1 MTLVVNADQLTLA
14 SRSSIGLFPLV
25 VLETFTD
32 RDARTVD
39 SSYYWSRGA
48 PFFYKW
54 DNVTAQH
61 FDPLLLTV
69 SPLSRG
75 FEHLPDQGSYTIRE
89 GCEIEIDATPRAGN
103 YLWQTLLSER
113 LIGARVTVAS
123 ILIDLEGA
131 ADDPSWYDL
140 AALGKVH
147 TVRWRGEVTAMPE
160 FSDNAQTFTL
170 TCDTED
176 QILEGGRRVPVDIR
190 IPPVE
195 QGKAYP
201 FLVGN
206 VDNVKPIW
214 FDAGFTLTT
223 SAAYASSGINSVISV
238 FANVDDIPTPGP
250 TGTRIGPGS
259 FALLNGSELA
269 QIDNAVDVGGGVV
282 QLTTTRGVFGTSQNS
297 GPIGSAVVLLPKELQ
312 FAVSGA
318 GISGLGTSAFY
329 TSGGGGEIDL
339 LATVPLACRA
349 QNVYGKDP
357 AGPVGCLVV
366 NVMVLMRE
374 YSNSLDSVLQLGGNP
389 SDNLVVDVEGGFVIS
404 ETATTLFDIP
414 ASYTQWGLYSSNS
427 SSTTNPPDNGPDSS
441 WTATVITGGL
451 RFDAVYKNNESRYTL
466 YGLSVVDVGLCEIE
480 VEFNIPAGAL
490 SWDNFLAIEFFVNYT
505 DNWIYPHGGY
515 FTKRDLQ
522 EGANTVRFLSN
533 VVNINNFGF
542 IVHWRDLGL
551 TPVENITITSNPV
564 YYSGT
569 LISAGD
575 HPADVLEYVLDNLIP
590 SAAITKNTAS
600 FAQVKTDVPAVSV
613 NIDISAVAN
622 TLAELVAAIGFNS
635 RTNAVLSEGVSGTE
649 LKLLSANTSYNFG
662 AVVRA
667 IGTQFSELKMTLRDL
682 IEIGSRFSAIYDP
695 IVGQDLDRTQ
705 NYREALTADETT
717 NDISTK
723 VATAEITT
731 AQTEYGARRAD
742 PVPFVLLTDS
752 TSATDVL
759 GYYVTESLRGQV
771 ARYSCG
777 IPFSVGYDIEAGDI
791 VSIHPRWESA
801 AVKCRVVQVVFSFD
815 SAEVNIVLES
825 VT

>member
-61 FDPLLLTV
+61 FDPLLITV

-195 QGKAYP
+195 HGKAYP

-206 VDNVKPIW
+206 VNNVKPIW
-214 FDAGFTLTT
+214 FDAGFTVTT
-223 SAAYASSGINSVISV
+223 SAAFTTSSFVYVYANI
-238 FANVDDIPTPGP
+238 ADIPTPGS
-250 TGTRIGPGS
+250 TGIRTGPGT
-259 FALLNGSELA
+259 FVLLNGSEIA
-269 QIDNAVDVGGGVV
+269 QVGNVLDSGGGVV
-282 QLTTTRGVFGTSQNS
+282 RLGLARGLFNTSATTGA
-297 GPIGSAVVLLPKELQ
+297 IGSAVVLLPKELQ
-312 FAVSGA
+312 FGVSGA

-329 TSGGGGEIDL
+329 RASGGGEIDL
-339 LATVPLACRA
+339 LASVPLACRA

-366 NVMVLMRE
+366 NMMVLMRE
-374 YSNSLDSVLQLGGNP
+374 YSYALDSVLQLGGNP
-389 SDNLVVDVEGGFVIS
+389 SDDLRVDVKGGFVIS

-427 SSTTNPPDNGPDSS
+427 NDFISPPDNGPSS
-441 WTATVITGGL
+441 TWSATVITGGL
-451 RFDAVYKNNESRYTL
+451 RFEAVYRNNESRYTL

-480 VEFNIPAGAL
+480 VQFNVPAAH
-490 SWDNFLAIEFFVNYT
+490 WNNFDAIEFFVNYT

-522 EGANTVRFLSN
+522 QGSNTVRFLSN

-542 IVHWRDLGL
+542 IVHWRDL
-551 TPVENITITSNPV
+551 PFPAVEDIEITSNPV

-575 HPADVLEYVLDNLIP
+575 HPADVLEYVLDNLLP
-590 SAAITKNTAS
+590 SAAITKNAAS
-600 FAQVKTDVPAVSV
+600 FSQVKTDVPAVSV

-662 AVVRA
+662 SVVRA

-695 IVGQDLDRTQ
+695 IVGMDLDRTQ

-742 PVPFVLLTDS
+742 PIPFVLLTDA

>member
-1 MTLVVNADQLTLA
+1 MTLFVDADQLTLA

-39 SSYYWSRGA
+39 STYYWSRGA

-89 GCEIEIDATPRAGN
+89 GCEIEIDATPRAGD
-103 YLWQTLLSER
+103 YLWQTLLAER
-113 LIGARVTVAS
+113 LVGARVTVAS

-131 ADDPSWYDL
+131 ADNPSWYDL

-195 QGKAYP
+195 HGKAYP

-206 VDNVKPIW
+206 VNNVKPIW
-214 FDAGFTLTT
+214 FDAGFTVTT
-223 SAAYASSGINSVISV
+223 SAAFTTTSFIYV
-238 FANVDDIPTPGP
+238 FANIADIPTPGA
-250 TGTRIGPGS
+250 TGRQGGPGG
-259 FALLNGSELA
+259 FALINGNEIA
-269 QIDNAVDVGGGVV
+269 QITQAIDDGGGVV
-282 QLTTTRGVFGTSQNS
+282 RLLTNRAQFGTSAS
-297 GPIGSAVVLLPKELQ
+297 TGVIGSAIVLLPKELQ

-318 GISGLGTSAFY
+318 GISGLGSSAFY
-329 TSGGGGEIDL
+329 RSSGGGEIDL

-357 AGPVGCLVV
+357 AGAVGCLVV
-366 NVMVLMRE
+366 NVMVLIRE
-374 YSNSLDSVLQLGGNP
+374 YSNAIDSVLQLGGNP
-389 SDNLVVDVEGGFVIS
+389 SDNLRVDVEGGFVIS
-404 ETATTLFDIP
+404 ETATTLFNLS
-414 ASYTQWGLYSSNS
+414 ASYTQWGYYASNS
-427 SSTTNPPDNGPDSS
+427 INPAAPPDNGPDSS
-441 WTATVITGGL
+441 WSATVISGGL
-451 RFDAVYKNNESRYTL
+451 RFEAIYNNNEARYSL
-466 YGLSVVDVGLCEIE
+466 YGISAVNVGLCEIE
-480 VEFNIPAGAL
+480 VEFNVPAAH
-490 SWDNFLAIEFFVNYT
+490 WNNFDAIEFFVNYT

-522 EGANTVRFLSN
+522 QGSNTVRFLSN

-542 IVHWRDLGL
+542 IVHWRDVSF
-551 TPVENITITSNPV
+551 PAVEDIEITSNPV
-564 YYSGT
+564 YYPGT
-569 LISAGD
+569 VISAGD
-575 HPADVLEYVLDNLIP
+575 HPADVLEYVLDNLLP
-590 SAAITKNTAS
+590 SAAITKNAAS

-635 RTNAVLSEGVSGTE
+635 RTNAVLSEGSSGTE

-682 IEIGSRFSAIYDP
+682 IEIGTRFSAIYDP
-695 IVGQDLDRTQ
+695 VVGMDLDRTQ

-723 VATAEITT
+723 VTTSAITT

-742 PVPFVLLTDS
+742 PIPFVLLTDS

-759 GYYVTESLRGQV
+759 GYYVNESLRGQV

-777 IPFSVGYDIEAGDI
+777 IPFSIGYDIEAGDI

>member
-1 MTLVVNADQLTLA
+1 MTLVIDQDQLTLA

-39 SSYYWSRGA
+39 STYYWSRGA

-89 GCEIEIDATPRAGN
+89 GCEIEIDATPRAGD
-103 YLWQTLLSER
+103 YLWQTLLAER

-140 AALGKVH
+140 EALGRVH

-176 QILEGGRRVPVDIR
+176 QILDGGRRVPVDIR

-195 QGKAYP
+195 HGKAYP

-206 VDNVKPIW
+206 VNNVKPIW
-214 FDAGFTLTT
+214 FDAGFTVTT
-223 SAAYASSGINSVISV
+223 SAALTNSSFVNVYANI
-238 FANVDDIPTPGP
+238 ADIPTPGS
-250 TGTRIGPGS
+250 TGIRSGPGG
-259 FALLNGSELA
+259 FALLGGSEIA
-269 QIDNAVDVGGGVV
+269 QVSRASNAGGGVV
-282 QLTTTRGVFGTSQNS
+282 TLILSRAMFGTSITS

-329 TSGGGGEIDL
+329 RSSGGGEIDL
-339 LATVPLACRA
+339 LASVPLACRA
-349 QNVYGKDP
+349 QNVYKKDP
-357 AGPVGCLVV
+357 AGPVGCLVL
-366 NVMVLMRE
+366 NMMVLMRE
-374 YSNSLDSVLQLGGNP
+374 YSNSLDSVLRLGGNP
-389 SDNLVVDVEGGFVIS
+389 SDDLRVDVKGGFVLS

-414 ASYTQWGLYSSNS
+414 ASASQWGNYRSGSNNGI
-427 SSTTNPPDNGPDSS
+427 NPPDNGPVSTWS
-441 WTATVITGGL
+441 ATVISGGL
-451 RFDAVYKNNESRYTL
+451 RFVSTYADNEARYTL
-466 YGLSVVDVGLCEIE
+466 YGLSVVAGLCEIE
-480 VEFNIPAGAL
+480 VEFTIPAAHFG
-490 SWDNFLAIEFFVNYT
+490 NFNAIEFFVNYT

-515 FTKRDLQ
+515 FTKKDLNQ
-522 EGANTVRFLSN
+522 GTNTVRFLSN
-533 VVNINNFGF
+533 VGNITNFGF
-542 IVHWRDLGL
+542 IIHWDQLPFPS
-551 TPVENITITSNPV
+551 TEYIQITSNPV
-564 YYSGT
+564 FYTGT
-569 LISAGD
+569 MISAGD
-575 HPADVLEYVLDNLIP
+575 HPADVLDYVLDNLLP
-590 SAAITKNTAS
+590 SAAITKNAAS

-695 IVGQDLDRTQ
+695 VVGMDLDRTQ
-705 NYREALTADETT
+705 NYRESLTADETT

-723 VATAEITT
+723 VTTSAITT
-731 AQTEYGARRAD
+731 AQTEFGARRAD
-742 PVPFVLLTDS
+742 PIPFVLLTDA

-759 GYYVTESLRGQV
+759 GYYVNESLRGQV

-777 IPFSVGYDIEAGDI
+777 IPFSIGYDIEAGDI

>member
-1 MTLVVNADQLTLA
+1 M
-14 SRSSIGLFPLV
+14 
-25 VLETFTD
+25 
-32 RDARTVD
+32 
-39 SSYYWSRGA
+39 
-48 PFFYKW
+48 
-54 DNVTAQH
+54 
-61 FDPLLLTV
+61 
-69 SPLSRG
+69 
-75 FEHLPDQGSYTIRE
+75 
-89 GCEIEIDATPRAGN
+89 
-103 YLWQTLLSER
+103 
-113 LIGARVTVAS
+113 
-123 ILIDLEGA
+123 
-131 ADDPSWYDL
+131 
-140 AALGKVH
+140 
-147 TVRWRGEVTAMPE
+147 
-160 FSDNAQTFTL
+160 
-170 TCDTED
+170 
-176 QILEGGRRVPVDIR
+176 
-190 IPPVE
+190 
-195 QGKAYP
+195 
-201 FLVGN
+201 
-206 VDNVKPIW
+206 
-214 FDAGFTLTT
+214 
-223 SAAYASSGINSVISV
+223 
-238 FANVDDIPTPGP
+238 
-250 TGTRIGPGS
+250 
-259 FALLNGSELA
+259 
-269 QIDNAVDVGGGVV
+269 
-282 QLTTTRGVFGTSQNS
+282 
-297 GPIGSAVVLLPKELQ
+297 
-312 FAVSGA
+312 
-318 GISGLGTSAFY
+318 
-329 TSGGGGEIDL
+329 
-339 LATVPLACRA
+339 PLACRA

-366 NVMVLMRE
+366 NMMVLMRE
-374 YSNSLDSVLQLGGNP
+374 YSYALDSVLQLGGNP
-389 SDNLVVDVEGGFVIS
+389 SDDLRVDVEGGFVIS
-404 ETATTLFDIP
+404 DTATTLFDIP
-414 ASYTQWGLYSSNS
+414 ASYSQWGLYDSGSNDFIS
-427 SSTTNPPDNGPDSS
+427 PPDNGPRAGWS
-441 WTATVITGGL
+441 ATVIAGGL
-451 RFDAVYKNNESRYTL
+451 RFEAVYRNNESRYTL

-480 VEFNIPAGAL
+480 VQFNVPAAH
-490 SWDNFLAIEFFVNYT
+490 WNNFDAIEFFVNYT

-522 EGANTVRFLSN
+522 QGSNTVRFLSN

-542 IVHWRDLGL
+542 IVHWRDL
-551 TPVENITITSNPV
+551 PFPAVEDIEITSNPV
-564 YYSGT
+564 YYPGT

-575 HPADVLEYVLDNLIP
+575 HPSDVLEYVLDNLLP

-662 AVVRA
+662 SVVRA

-717 NDISTK
+717 NDISAK

-742 PVPFVLLTDS
+742 PIPFVLLTDS

>member
-1 MTLVVNADQLTLA
+1 
-14 SRSSIGLFPLV
+14 

-39 SSYYWSRGA
+39 STYYWSRGA

-214 FDAGFTLTT
+214 FDAGFTVTT
-223 SAAYASSGINSVISV
+223 SAAFTTSSFIYVYANIS
-238 FANVDDIPTPGP
+238 DIPTPGA
-250 TGTRIGPGS
+250 TGRRSGPGG
-259 FALLNGSELA
+259 FALINGTEIA
-269 QIDNAVDVGGGVV
+269 QIIQAIDNGGGVV
-282 QLTTTRGVFGTSQNS
+282 RLLTHRAQFGTSAS
-297 GPIGSAVVLLPKELQ
+297 TGAIGSAIVLLPKELQ

-318 GISGLGTSAFY
+318 PISGLGTSAFY
-329 TSGGGGEIDL
+329 RASGGGEIDL
-339 LATVPLACRA
+339 LASVPLACRA

-366 NVMVLMRE
+366 NMMVLMRE
-374 YSNSLDSVLQLGGNP
+374 YSYAMDSVLQLGGNP
-389 SDNLVVDVEGGFVIS
+389 SDDLRVDVEGGFVIS

-414 ASYTQWGLYSSNS
+414 ASYTQWGYYASN
-427 SSTTNPPDNGPDSS
+427 TNNGITPPDNGPLSTWS
-441 WTATVITGGL
+441 ATVIAGGL
-451 RFDAVYKNNESRYTL
+451 RFDAIYGGNEARYSL
-466 YGLSVVDVGLCEIE
+466 YGLSAVDVGICEIE
-480 VEFNIPAGAL
+480 VQFNVPAAH
-490 SWDNFLAIEFFVNYT
+490 WNNFDAIEFFVNYT

-522 EGANTVRFLSN
+522 QGSNTVRFLSN

-542 IVHWRDLGL
+542 IVHWRDL
-551 TPVENITITSNPV
+551 PFPAVEDIEITSNPV
-564 YYSGT
+564 YYPGT

-575 HPADVLEYVLDNLIP
+575 HPADVLEYVLDNLLP

-695 IVGQDLDRTQ
+695 IVGMDLDRTQ

-742 PVPFVLLTDS
+742 PIPFVLLTDA

-777 IPFSVGYDIEAGDI
+777 IPFSLGYDIEAGDI
-791 VSIHPRWESA
+791 VSIHPGWESA